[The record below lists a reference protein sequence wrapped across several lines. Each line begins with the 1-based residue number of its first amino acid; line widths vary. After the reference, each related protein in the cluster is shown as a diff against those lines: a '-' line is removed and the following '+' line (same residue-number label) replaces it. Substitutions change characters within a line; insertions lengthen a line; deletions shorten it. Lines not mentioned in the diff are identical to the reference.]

1 MIWVHYMFL
10 VVPRHPRQSGWST
23 RRRADSSLNSRIGQ
37 RVLFDGFYDS
47 RNPPRIIRG
56 QHLRT
61 PLAYK
66 KDVMEVH
73 GTRVY
78 DHPGRIDPAALVIP
92 DDIIEEPRM
101 KTVEGLIPESIYAA
115 LLARTSA
122 EKETVDH
129 IVSVALAQYLDR
141 PLHTLFSVSTS
152 AAIVEGLYQGA
163 LRISHLLE
171 HGDFG
176 IGTFIDLDGEMVV
189 LEGVAYQIA
198 EKGVVRIAPP
208 DMLIPYAVVTRF
220 AEEISRKDA
229 SFRSFREAAAL
240 CDAMRG
246 SENLFYAFRI
256 DGHFDTVN
264 VRVMRQVGHGTG
276 LANAAQKQEESTFQ
290 SVTGTIVGLWTP
302 GYASSFSVPGYH
314 FHFISDDR
322 TRGGHVL
329 DCAAGRVS
337 IRACSMAD
345 LHVALP
351 ETAEF
356 LRADLSRDPNAD
368 LTAAERMHPK

>member
-1 MIWVHYMFL
+1 MEARNTGGYH
-10 VVPRHPRQSGWST
+10 HPDR
-23 RRRADSSLNSRIGQ
+23 
-37 RVLFDGFYDS
+37 
-47 RNPPRIIRG
+47 
-56 QHLRT
+56 
-61 PLAYK
+61 
-66 KDVMEVH
+66 KD
-73 GTRVY
+73 
-78 DHPGRIDPAALVIP
+78 PIALVIP
-92 DDIIEEPRM
+92 DDTIEEPRM
-101 KTVEGLIPESIYAA
+101 KSVEGLIPESIHAA
-115 LLARTSA
+115 LLSRSSA

-129 IVSVALAQYLDR
+129 ILSVALAQYLDR

-163 LRISHLLE
+163 LRISRLLE

-198 EKGVVRIAPP
+198 EKGAVRIAPL

-220 AEEISRKDA
+220 QEEVMRKDA
-229 SFRSFREAAAL
+229 SFRSFSEAATL
-240 CDAMRG
+240 CNAMRG

-256 DGHFDTVN
+256 DGQFDSVSA
-264 VRVMRQVGHGTG
+264 RVMRPVGHGTG
-276 LANAAQKQEESTFQ
+276 LATAAQQQEESTFCN
-290 SVTGTIVGLWTP
+290 VAGTIVGLWTP

-322 TRGGHVL
+322 SRGGHVL
-329 DCAAGRVS
+329 DCAASHVS

>member
-1 MIWVHYMFL
+1 
-10 VVPRHPRQSGWST
+10 VVI
-23 RRRADSSLNSRIGQ
+23 AD
-37 RVLFDGFYDS
+37 Y
-47 RNPPRIIRG
+47 
-56 QHLRT
+56 T
-61 PLAYK
+61 
-66 KDVMEVH
+66 
-73 GTRVY
+73 
-78 DHPGRIDPAALVIP
+78 
-92 DDIIEEPRM
+92 IEEPRM
-101 KTVEGLIPESIYAA
+101 KSVEGLIPESIHAA
-115 LLARTSA
+115 LLARSSA

-129 IVSVALAQYLDR
+129 ILSVALAQYLDR

-152 AAIVEGLYQGA
+152 AALVEGLYQGA
-163 LRISHLLE
+163 LRISRLLE

-189 LEGVAYQIA
+189 LEGIAYQIA
-198 EKGVVRIAPP
+198 EKGAVRIAPL

-220 AEEISRKDA
+220 QEEVSRKDA
-229 SFRSFREAAAL
+229 SFGSFGEATAL
-240 CDAMRG
+240 CDGLRG

-256 DGHFDTVN
+256 DGQFESVSA
-264 VRVMRQVGHGTG
+264 RVMRPVGHGTG
-276 LANAAQKQEESTFQ
+276 LATAAQQQEESTFCN
-290 SVTGTIVGLWTP
+290 VAGTIVGLWTP

-322 TRGGHVL
+322 SRGGHVL
-329 DCAAGRVS
+329 DCVASHVS
-337 IRACSMAD
+337 IRACSIAD